1 MDMSTDPSMDSRCSS
16 IIINTVMMAHRRPTI
31 ADWQRW
37 APEICARYRSVP
49 ARVLIAEMTA
59 EGLLV
64 T

>member
-1 MDMSTDPSMDSRCSS
+1 M
-16 IIINTVMMAHRRPTI
+16 IAHRRPTT

-49 ARVLIAEMTA
+49 ARVLIAKMTA

-64 T
+64 TWVSLRVGQTCSIANLG